1 MQKRK
6 LNQKIIKKKSG
17 LMRKRELKNVE
28 WTILIVAVIL
38 CVIGLV
44 ALFSATQETE
54 HADFNKQCIW
64 FVVSLVIMVGAM
76 LVDYEMLVK
85 ISPVIYGMFII
96 LLIGVLFTPEINGAT
111 SWFDI
116 GFFSFQPGEFAKI
129 FVILFLA
136 LAINKIQERGK
147 QEINRPTRLLA
158 LLAILGV
165 PVLLIIKQ
173 PDFGTAA
180 AYIVAAALMIIAAGI
195 DKRYIIATIILVAIS
210 VPLVYNFI
218 LPDHAKQRIDIFLN
232 PEADP
237 RGAGYN
243 IIQSKLAIGAGGLT
257 GMGLLKGNQTQLG
270 YLYPKTTDFIFAV
283 VGEEMGFI
291 IAGTVIILYVLLIT
305 KSLYVAKTAKDE
317 LGSLIATGITGIFLF
332 HVVENI
338 GMVMGLLPITGV
350 PLPFISYGGSSL
362 MTNFMLI
369 GILLNISSK
378 RQKTIFVK

>member
-1 MQKRK
+1 
-6 LNQKIIKKKSG
+6 
-17 LMRKRELKNVE
+17 MRKRELKNVE
-28 WTILIVAVIL
+28 WTILIVAIIL

-54 HADFNKQCIW
+54 HDEFNKQCIW
-64 FVVSLVIMVGAM
+64 FVVSLIILIGVMMI
-76 LVDYEMLVK
+76 DYETLIK
-85 ISPVIYGMFII
+85 ISPVLYGLFII

-147 QEINRPTRLLA
+147 QEINRPTRLLV

-180 AYIVAAALMIIAAGI
+180 AFIVAAALMVIAAGI
-195 DKRYIIATIILVAIS
+195 DKKYIIATIVLVVVS
-210 VPLVYNFI
+210 VPLIYNFL
-218 LPDHAKQRIDIFLN
+218 LPEHAKARIDIFLN
-232 PEADP
+232 PESDP

-270 YLYPKTTDFIFAV
+270 FLYPKSTDFIFAV
-283 VGEEMGFI
+283 IGEEMGFI
-291 IAGTVIILYVLLIT
+291 IAASVVILYVLLIT
-305 KSLYVAKTAKDE
+305 KSIYVAKTAKDE
-317 LGSLIATGITGIFLF
+317 VGSLIATGITGIFLF
-332 HVVENI
+332 HVIENI

-362 MTNFMLI
+362 ITNFILV

>member
-1 MQKRK
+1 
-6 LNQKIIKKKSG
+6 
-17 LMRKRELKNVE
+17 MRKRELKNIE
-28 WTILIVAVIL
+28 WSILIIAIIL
-38 CVIGLV
+38 CIIGLV

-54 HADFNKQCIW
+54 HDDFNKQCIW
-64 FVVSLVIMVGAM
+64 FVVSLVIMVGVM
-76 LVDYEMLVK
+76 LIDYETLVK
-85 ISPVIYGMFII
+85 MSPIFYGLFIV

-136 LAINKIQERGK
+136 MAITRIQERGK
-147 QEINRPTRLLA
+147 GEINRPTRLLV

-165 PVLLIIKQ
+165 PVLLIVKQ
-173 PDFGTAA
+173 PDLGTAA
-180 AYIVAAALMIIAAGI
+180 AFIVAAALMIITAGI
-195 DKRYIIATIILVAIS
+195 DKRYIIATVVLVVVS
-210 VPLVYNFI
+210 VPVIYNFL
-218 LPDHAKQRIDIFLN
+218 LPEHAKSRIDIFLN
-232 PEADP
+232 PESDP

-270 YLYPKTTDFIFAV
+270 FLYPKTTDFIYAV
-283 VGEEMGFI
+283 IGEEMGFI
-291 IAGTVIILYVLLIT
+291 IAGAVIILYVVLIT
-305 KSLYVAKTAKDE
+305 KCIYVAKTAKDE
-317 LGSLIATGITGIFLF
+317 AGSLIAIGITGVFLF
-332 HVVENI
+332 HVLENI

-362 MTNFMLI
+362 ITNFICI